1 MLEYFFGNGKWI
13 LECLA
18 GVAALVILN
27 ALVRYGVRALP
38 YRAEVVPA
46 KWQMVLDKAFWGPF
60 HLLLT
65 ILGAVYVGRIVLRQ
79 IGADPQDPVVGQLRD
94 VGILICV
101 VWFIT
106 VAIREWRRRAI
117 AAKGARREERAT
129 VDLISKLISVF
140 LWVSVVLMLLQSLGL
155 PLTGLLALGTI
166 AGGGLA
172 FAAKDVTSNF
182 FGGVMLYVTRP
193 FVVGDKISIPDKKLE
208 GVVEEIGWYLT
219 QLRTSDRL
227 PVFVP
232 NASFLT
238 MVLANISRQ
247 SHRLIKEVL
256 VIPQIEHERIPKLI
270 SSLREVIRSCPDI
283 DLQQK
288 HAVHF
293 AHLGTYGLEVELIAY
308 AREPDD
314 AQFFRTRTD
323 LLTRSIQALEE
334 LGIRL
339 VHRAVE

>member
-1 MLEYFFGNGKWI
+1 MLDYFLGNGKWI

-18 GVAALVILN
+18 GVVALVILN
-27 ALVRYGVRALP
+27 ALVRYGVRALL
-38 YRAEVVPA
+38 YRGEVIPPR
-46 KWQMVLDKAFWGPF
+46 WQIVLDKAFWGPF

-65 ILGAVYVGRIVLRQ
+65 IFGAVYVVRIVLRE
-79 IGADPQDPVVGQLRD
+79 IGGDPAEPMVGQLRD

-106 VAIREWRRRAI
+106 VAIREWRRRALM
-117 AAKGARREERAT
+117 AKGARREERAT
-129 VDLISKLISVF
+129 VDLVSKL
-140 LWVSVVLMLLQSLGL
+140 VSVVLWVTVALMLLQRLGL

-182 FGGVMLYVTRP
+182 FGGVMLYITRP
-193 FVVGDKISIPDKKLE
+193 FVVGDKISIPDRKLE

-219 QLRTSDRL
+219 QLRTSDRM

-238 MVLANISRQ
+238 MVLANVSRQ
-247 SHRLIKEVL
+247 SHRQIKEVL
-256 VIPQIEHERIPKLI
+256 VIPQIEHDRIPQLI
-270 SSLREVIRSCPDI
+270 HSLQEVVASSTEL
-283 DLQQK
+283 DLHQK

-293 AHLGTYGLEVELIAY
+293 AHLGAYGLEVELMAY
-308 AREPDD
+308 TKDTDD
-314 AQFFRTRTD
+314 LSFFRARTD
-323 LLTRSIQALEE
+323 LLTRSIQALEA
-334 LGIRL
+334 LDIPL
-339 VHRAVE
+339 VHRTVS